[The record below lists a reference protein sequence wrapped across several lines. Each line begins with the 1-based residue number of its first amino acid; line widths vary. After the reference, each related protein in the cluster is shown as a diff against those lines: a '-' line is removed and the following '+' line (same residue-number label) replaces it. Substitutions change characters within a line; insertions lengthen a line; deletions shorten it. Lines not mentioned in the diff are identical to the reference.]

1 MRSAGPVPEDRRVA
15 GVVFD
20 LDGTLYDKRP
30 VERYVA
36 TRMLLTLP
44 RLLKYTK
51 VRQSLAGADFGSGE
65 AIQRETLA
73 RLASGAAAQAGWQRW
88 IGERYEP
95 LVLRALQR
103 AGRAYPGAAPLLARL
118 RAAGLR
124 LGMVSDYRGADE
136 RLRAIGVDPAVFD
149 FRLVTEEL
157 GAMKPAARM
166 AGLTLAGM
174 GLEGARMV
182 MVGDRAFAD
191 QRFAEACGMAFLG
204 VHVAGEPAG
213 PEWLPWPQVRAR
225 LEALADGSGMVARP

>member
-1 MRSAGPVPEDRRVA
+1 MSDSGQVTEDRRIA

-30 VERYVA
+30 VERFVA

-51 VRQSLAGADFGSGE
+51 VRQSLAGTDFGSGE
-65 AIQRETLA
+65 AIARETLA
-73 RLASGAAAQAGWQRW
+73 RLSGEAAAQAKWQRW
-88 IGERYEP
+88 IVERYEP
-95 LVLRALQR
+95 LVLRAVGQV
-103 AGRAYPGAAPLLARL
+103 GRAQAGAVALLERL

-136 RLRAIGVDPAVFD
+136 RLRAIGIDPSLFH

-157 GAMKPAARM
+157 GAMKPAARI
-166 AGLTLAGM
+166 AGLTIAGM
-174 GLEGARMV
+174 GLPGSRMV

-191 QRFAEACGMAFLG
+191 QRFAEACAMDFFG
-204 VHVAGEPAG
+204 VLAGGEPEG
-213 PEWLPWPQVRAR
+213 PAWMPWPQVHAR
-225 LEALADGSGMVARP
+225 LVALAR

>member
-1 MRSAGPVPEDRRVA
+1 MEDRQIA

-65 AIQRETLA
+65 AIARETLA
-73 RLASGAAAQAGWQRW
+73 RLASGATAQEKWQRW
-88 IGERYEP
+88 IAGSYEP
-95 LVLRALQR
+95 LVLRAVAR
-103 AGRAYPGAAPLLARL
+103 VGRAQPGVAALLGRL
-118 RAAGLR
+118 REAGLK

-136 RLRAIGVDPAVFD
+136 RLRAIGIDPSVFH

-157 GAMKPAARM
+157 GAMKPAARI
-166 AGLTLAGM
+166 AALTLAGM
-174 GLEGARMV
+174 GLPGSQML

-191 QRFAEACGMAFLG
+191 QRFAEACAMGFLG
-204 VHVAGEPAG
+204 VLAAGEPEG
-213 PEWLPWPQVRAR
+213 PAWLPWPQVHAR
-225 LEALADGSGMVARP
+225 LAALAR